1 MVNRTVEANEID
13 FGNSQAMAFF
23 MKTVADQSVLT
34 FTVEHFNEDELEDA
48 VVVYQNEEGHKRFV
62 VVYSEDGTYKM
73 SEERP
78 APVENQK
85 IVNKNIDDEPPMEF
99 IISGSK
105 NGHYGYSIFR
115 LDGGTVVD
123 LFGEGMEDCCQPL
136 NIKALRA
143 RYR

>member
-23 MKTVADQSVLT
+23 MKTVPDQSVLT

-123 LFGEGMEDCCQPL
+123 IFGEGMEDCC
-136 NIKALRA
+136 
-143 RYR
+143 